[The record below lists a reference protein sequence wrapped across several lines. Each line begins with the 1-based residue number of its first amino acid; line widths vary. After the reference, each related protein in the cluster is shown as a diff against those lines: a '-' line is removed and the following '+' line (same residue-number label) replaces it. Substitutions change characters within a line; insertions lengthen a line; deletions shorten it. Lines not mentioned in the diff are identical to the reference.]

1 MPLFYHGAA
10 AWVKMDYC
18 CFRPSARCI
27 FLHVQKS
34 QKRCYNPSLSPPPY
48 GGSCF
53 SMLRQSVFV
62 VWLVILFL
70 LVHDE
75 VNIQRCM
82 PQIIKACLQSHRVAP
97 GRGSL
102 PLDDVCLSLL
112 NMLYLQTLPFL
123 QSGNRE
129 EVSDVDYLLNLL
141 VAVIANV
148 GGSLISKWLDNHHKK
163 GK

>member
-1 MPLFYHGAA
+1 LEVCPRLLRHA
-10 AWVKMDYC
+10 
-18 CFRPSARCI
+18 
-27 FLHVQKS
+27 
-34 QKRCYNPSLSPPPY
+34 YNRTGLPPA
-48 GGSCF
+48 GG
-53 SMLRQSVFV
+53 
-62 VWLVILFL
+62 
-70 LVHDE
+70 
-75 VNIQRCM
+75 
-82 PQIIKACLQSHRVAP
+82 
-97 GRGSL
+97 
-102 PLDDVCLSLL
+102 VCLSLL

>member
-1 MPLFYHGAA
+1 MVGH
-10 AWVKMDYC
+10 
-18 CFRPSARCI
+18 
-27 FLHVQKS
+27 
-34 QKRCYNPSLSPPPY
+34 LSS
-48 GGSCF
+48 GGG
-53 SMLRQSVFV
+53 LPRGWRGNTRQRAHLS
-62 VWLVILFL
+62 LFL
-70 LVHDE
+70 LYLIFDFYE
-75 VNIQRCM
+75 LYYTLRE
-82 PQIIKACLQSHRVAP
+82 
-97 GRGSL
+97 GSL

>member
-1 MPLFYHGAA
+1 M
-10 AWVKMDYC
+10 
-18 CFRPSARCI
+18 
-27 FLHVQKS
+27 
-34 QKRCYNPSLSPPPY
+34 
-48 GGSCF
+48 
-53 SMLRQSVFV
+53 
-62 VWLVILFL
+62 ILFL

-75 VNIQRCM
+75 VNIQRWYVIYFSGVVCRAAGGFS
-82 PQIIKACLQSHRVAP
+82 KLFDGLRRVAP

-148 GGSLISKWLDNHHKK
+148 GGSLISKWLDNHHTK

>member
-1 MPLFYHGAA
+1 M
-10 AWVKMDYC
+10 
-18 CFRPSARCI
+18 
-27 FLHVQKS
+27 
-34 QKRCYNPSLSPPPY
+34 
-48 GGSCF
+48 
-53 SMLRQSVFV
+53 
-62 VWLVILFL
+62 ILFL

-75 VNIQRCM
+75 VNIQRWYVIYFSGVVCR
-82 PQIIKACLQSHRVAP
+82 AA
-97 GRGSL
+97 GGGSL

>member
-1 MPLFYHGAA
+1 MVCHLFFGGGLPRGWRGNTRQRAHLSLFPLYIWRGFCTLR
-10 AWVKMDYC
+10 K
-18 CFRPSARCI
+18 
-27 FLHVQKS
+27 
-34 QKRCYNPSLSPPPY
+34 LSRN
-48 GGSCF
+48 CQIAHF
-53 SMLRQSVFV
+53 SKLFDGLR
-62 VWLVILFL
+62 
-70 LVHDE
+70 
-75 VNIQRCM
+75 
-82 PQIIKACLQSHRVAP
+82 RVAP

-148 GGSLISKWLDNHHKK
+148 GGSLISKWLDNHYKK

>member
-1 MPLFYHGAA
+1 
-10 AWVKMDYC
+10 
-18 CFRPSARCI
+18 
-27 FLHVQKS
+27 
-34 QKRCYNPSLSPPPY
+34 
-48 GGSCF
+48 
-53 SMLRQSVFV
+53 
-62 VWLVILFL
+62 
-70 LVHDE
+70 
-75 VNIQRCM
+75 M
-82 PQIIKACLQSHRVAP
+82 PQIIKACLQSHRVAT

>member
-1 MPLFYHGAA
+1 M
-10 AWVKMDYC
+10 
-18 CFRPSARCI
+18 
-27 FLHVQKS
+27 
-34 QKRCYNPSLSPPPY
+34 
-48 GGSCF
+48 
-53 SMLRQSVFV
+53 
-62 VWLVILFL
+62 ILFL

-75 VNIQRCM
+75 VNIY
-82 PQIIKACLQSHRVAP
+82 KA
-97 GRGSL
+97 GRSL

>member
-1 MPLFYHGAA
+1 MNLSGE
-10 AWVKMDYC
+10 
-18 CFRPSARCI
+18 I
-27 FLHVQKS
+27 FTPCAIVS
-34 QKRCYNPSLSPPPY
+34 
-48 GGSCF
+48 
-53 SMLRQSVFV
+53 
-62 VWLVILFL
+62 
-70 LVHDE
+70 
-75 VNIQRCM
+75 M

>member
-1 MPLFYHGAA
+1 MNLSGE
-10 AWVKMDYC
+10 
-18 CFRPSARCI
+18 I
-27 FLHVQKS
+27 FTP
-34 QKRCYNPSLSPPPY
+34 CAI
-48 GGSCF
+48 GS
-53 SMLRQSVFV
+53 
-62 VWLVILFL
+62 
-70 LVHDE
+70 
-75 VNIQRCM
+75 M
-82 PQIIKACLQSHRVAP
+82 PQIIKACFQSHRVAP

>member
-1 MPLFYHGAA
+1 MRSTYKDGRSFIFRGWSAARLAGEHG
-10 AWVKMDYC
+10 
-18 CFRPSARCI
+18 S
-27 FLHVQKS
+27 
-34 QKRCYNPSLSPPPY
+34 
-48 GGSCF
+48 
-53 SMLRQSVFV
+53 
-62 VWLVILFL
+62 
-70 LVHDE
+70 
-75 VNIQRCM
+75 M

>member
-1 MPLFYHGAA
+1 
-10 AWVKMDYC
+10 
-18 CFRPSARCI
+18 
-27 FLHVQKS
+27 
-34 QKRCYNPSLSPPPY
+34 
-48 GGSCF
+48 
-53 SMLRQSVFV
+53 
-62 VWLVILFL
+62 VILFL

-75 VNIQRCM
+75 VNIQRWYVIYFSGVVCRAAGGGS
-82 PQIIKACLQSHRVAP
+82 PAKERTCRYFLSISGEVFAPCGNCQIAHFSKLFDGLRRVAP

>member
-1 MPLFYHGAA
+1 MRSTYKGGNCQIAHFSKLFDG
-10 AWVKMDYC
+10 
-18 CFRPSARCI
+18 
-27 FLHVQKS
+27 
-34 QKRCYNPSLSPPPY
+34 
-48 GGSCF
+48 
-53 SMLRQSVFV
+53 LR
-62 VWLVILFL
+62 
-70 LVHDE
+70 
-75 VNIQRCM
+75 
-82 PQIIKACLQSHRVAP
+82 RVAP

>member
-1 MPLFYHGAA
+1 M
-10 AWVKMDYC
+10 
-18 CFRPSARCI
+18 
-27 FLHVQKS
+27 
-34 QKRCYNPSLSPPPY
+34 
-48 GGSCF
+48 
-53 SMLRQSVFV
+53 
-62 VWLVILFL
+62 ILFL

-75 VNIQRCM
+75 VNIQRWYVIYFSGVVCRAAGGGT
-82 PQIIKACLQSHRVAP
+82 PAK
-97 GRGSL
+97 
-102 PLDDVCLSLL
+102 VCLSLL

>member
-1 MPLFYHGAA
+1 MRSTYKDGRSFIFRGWSAA
-10 AWVKMDYC
+10 RLA
-18 CFRPSARCI
+18 
-27 FLHVQKS
+27 
-34 QKRCYNPSLSPPPY
+34 
-48 GGSCF
+48 GG
-53 SMLRQSVFV
+53 
-62 VWLVILFL
+62 
-70 LVHDE
+70 
-75 VNIQRCM
+75 
-82 PQIIKACLQSHRVAP
+82 
-97 GRGSL
+97 L

>member
-1 MPLFYHGAA
+1 MVGH
-10 AWVKMDYC
+10 
-18 CFRPSARCI
+18 
-27 FLHVQKS
+27 
-34 QKRCYNPSLSPPPY
+34 LSS
-48 GGSCF
+48 GGG
-53 SMLRQSVFV
+53 LPRG
-62 VWLVILFL
+62 WR
-70 LVHDE
+70 E
-75 VNIQRCM
+75 
-82 PQIIKACLQSHRVAP
+82 SHRVAP

>member
-1 MPLFYHGAA
+1 M
-10 AWVKMDYC
+10 
-18 CFRPSARCI
+18 
-27 FLHVQKS
+27 
-34 QKRCYNPSLSPPPY
+34 
-48 GGSCF
+48 
-53 SMLRQSVFV
+53 
-62 VWLVILFL
+62 ILFL
-70 LVHDE
+70 LVHDLENIKLCFVFYFWGVVGRGGGGGTPAKERTCRYFLSISGE
-75 VNIQRCM
+75 VFAPCGNC
-82 PQIIKACLQSHRVAP
+82 QIAHFSKLFDGLRRVAP